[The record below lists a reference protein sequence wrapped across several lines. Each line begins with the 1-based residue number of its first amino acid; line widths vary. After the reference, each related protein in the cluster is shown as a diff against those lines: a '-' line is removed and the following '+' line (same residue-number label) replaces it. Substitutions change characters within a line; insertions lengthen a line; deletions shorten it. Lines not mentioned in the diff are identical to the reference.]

1 MSDIAARVQ
10 DYLDR
15 TRHTFPP
22 GCDRYFA
29 RIALEVALRAYHG
42 GNFGIGAVAV
52 VRSGRRAD
60 LFYGENAMAQ
70 PGAVIEHAETQAV
83 LKVAAGDAPDHTITP
98 PEPSP
103 AAVTVYGTVEPC
115 PMCACVLTNAGVQRS
130 VSTCLDGELERD
142 GDFLTSGGG
151 ANVLG
156 DKYPTQPRVWRD
168 IQRARGLRFE
178 LLAPDEPELWE
189 LSWKILAETRDE
201 IDELLATRP
210 GIGQRRAAG
219 RD

>member
-15 TRHTFPP
+15 TRDAFPP
-22 GCDRYFA
+22 GSDRYYA
-29 RIALEVALRAYHG
+29 RIALDVALQAYRG

-52 VRSGRRAD
+52 VRSGSTAD

-70 PGAVIEHAETQAV
+70 PNAVIEHAETQAV
-83 LKVAAGDAPDHTITP
+83 LRVAAGAAPDHTITL
-98 PEPSP
+98 PEPADAGLS
-103 AAVTVYGTVEPC
+103 VYGTVEPC

-130 VSTCLDGELERD
+130 VSTCLDGDLVRD
-142 GDFLTSGGG
+142 GDYLASDGG

-178 LLAPDEPELWE
+178 LLAPAEPELRE
-189 LSWKILAETRDE
+189 LSWKILAETREE

-210 GIGQRRAAG
+210 GVGRGQRR
-219 RD
+219 